1 MMLESLTWGR
11 RRVAGWPSRQ
21 SLHWRPVG
29 GKPAH
34 NSNASEFLKGDTE
47 TGQVGRMLLRE
58 DILRRPARLLRGTS
72 WLGITLGGLSW
83 RKPSQNSNAGAIF
96 EVMHDCASPWMRQP
110 MLEQLLLVTSSG
122 GTKLLLAKHE
132 IVHNSNTG

>member
-21 SLHWRPVG
+21 SLLWRSAG
-29 GKPAH
+29 GKPAQ

-47 TGQVGRMLLRE
+47 TGQVGSRLLRE

-83 RKPSQNSNAGAIF
+83 RKPAQNSNVGVF
-96 EVMHDCASPWMRQP
+96 
-110 MLEQLLLVTSSG
+110 L
-122 GTKLLLAKHE
+122 KLCTIAQAL
-132 IVHNSNTG
+132 G